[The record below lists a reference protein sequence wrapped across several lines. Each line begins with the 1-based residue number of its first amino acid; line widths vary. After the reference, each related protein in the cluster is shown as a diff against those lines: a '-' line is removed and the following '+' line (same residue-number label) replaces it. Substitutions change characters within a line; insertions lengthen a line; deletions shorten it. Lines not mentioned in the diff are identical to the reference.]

1 MSINYLDIALVVV
14 LLYFAAKGFRKGFFH
29 ELVGFIGVLFALAL
43 SLRALE
49 PLAPAVS
56 DLFGLSAGKSAVLVF
71 FFVFSSILFVLKY
84 AETWVHKHATLR
96 LADALNKAVGGV
108 LGLAKGTTVAS
119 LIALLLTLS
128 PFTLVL
134 KNQVE
139 TSKMHRIVEG
149 IAPFIYD
156 QIRAFIP
163 GNKRFVGFLEDVAS
177 QYKSAEVDS
186 SMMNL
191 LLDLGSDKAGKWL
204 ENTDK

>member
-96 LADALNKAVGGV
+96 LADALNKAAGD
-108 LGLAKGTTVAS
+108 T
-119 LIALLLTLS
+119 I
-128 PFTLVL
+128 
-134 KNQVE
+134 
-139 TSKMHRIVEG
+139 
-149 IAPFIYD
+149 
-156 QIRAFIP
+156 
-163 GNKRFVGFLEDVAS
+163 
-177 QYKSAEVDS
+177 S
-186 SMMNL
+186 SMQDAEKLSVSALQGGADMREVIDAVMDAEQSL
-191 LLDLGSDKAGKWL
+191 RAAISIRDKIVQSYL
-204 ENTDK
+204 EVSRMPI